1 MKRKLLSLL
10 LAFAV
15 TLSVLPVGVL
25 AADPLSLDFA
35 IDSSTSP
42 FFANDPKNINAT
54 DLGKFTVG
62 ATSPDIKITGT
73 ANYIE
78 DWNSFSSI
86 ADEEKGH
93 YIPLKITPSIEGCK
107 LTITTAK
114 PVSKE
119 IDNWPKDGDTLVMRL
134 DSLTNKTFKI
144 KVEKDGANSV
154 EYTIDCTGVQYK
166 DAQIAPD
173 VTFTLPSEGDTLLG
187 KKTSD
192 LFVPAANDAV
202 TVGTP
207 TADNVPVTV
216 KGTAHYVKD
225 YTGFSSDVSDQ
236 SGHYLPLRLTLRDG
250 LTAASVQEVELRG
263 ATSITFPANKFFTEK
278 NGTLDSET
286 VVMRLDKITTPKQFT
301 IVIKWVDTNKNPTTY
316 TVKFGG
322 VTLEEPAENIPEI
335 TFGFPDAEMDLFNKT
350 IADLFTPATNH
361 PVTVGDP
368 TTTVEGSN
376 ITVSVNGTAKYVTD
390 YSGFHT
396 NVSDQS
402 GHYLPLQLTLPTGLT
417 AADVGEV
424 ELKGK
429 ETKKFTSGQFFTES
443 GGTVETIVMRLDE
456 LTDQRFTI
464 KINWKDNKIKPTTY
478 TVDCSGVTME
488 PDPSIP
494 TLSFSLPPETE
505 DLLGKKTNDFFRG
518 PTTGSAITVTGTTVA
533 VTGSALYI
541 TGFTAFNETDVAE
554 QKGNYLPLRIVPS
567 LDGCKVTVIGS
578 KTKEFVW
585 PKNGDSLIMRL
596 NFLENKQF
604 TIKVEKDDKSN
615 TYIVDCKGI
624 NFGQATKYI
633 VTFETNGGSKV
644 EDQRV
649 ESGEKATRPADPSKD
664 GYDFVD
670 WFKGEETNP
679 FDFNTAI
686 TENITL
692 KAKWNEKPRPEGQYT
707 ITFDKNCEDDTVTIN
722 PSSVLTVAG
731 KLESGPIPKRT
742 GYIFDGWYLNKDGSG
757 SRVTFKTIFKKDTP
771 VYAKWSKRG
780 GVDEEEPSD
789 EFTVTFDLQDGS
801 EGMESV
807 SVEKDKTVAK
817 PENPTRDGYS
827 FNGWY
832 KDKEGTEIWD
842 FEKDTVTE
850 DVTIYA
856 KWTKIPTPGDENY
869 EYRVWIRYGSRHG
882 DIYTSHWYAE
892 KGETVTLTVYPDSD
906 YQLEWLEISQES
918 GGLVNWERDGRE
930 YTFTMPASN
939 VTVDAGFDLR
949 TVHYS
954 SATDWTTSEPSKK
967 PAVVPV
973 FTPLDQRPATAMSD
987 VAWGSWAYSSAQW
1000 AYQNGYLDMAYDGT
1014 FRLDDPVS
1022 HQQMWKIMAQWLGE
1036 PAATEREIASWAC
1049 KIGAGKGSSPTG
1061 AMTRQDVVAYL
1072 YQCYFLMGGDVST
1085 TGNLAAYADSRLI
1098 APASQKAWLWAVE
1111 KGIVTGTAGGNLNPG
1126 KMLSRGEFA
1135 AMLMRLCQKLMG

>member
-25 AADPLSLDFA
+25 AEGENAGDVVSVGTADDLKNALADSADGNTAKIKLTADIECSEILSVSRNAEIDFA
-35 IDSSTSP
+35 GRTLTLADDDKLYVKVGSGVTLTIRDTSATSGAITSKSKFATFVAMRGSTLNVENVTIENKLTTGGGGYGVMLNPSPADTSKLQTNVNLKNLSINAGAGGVYAHGNIQETDTGKYPVVNLENVTIVATADEGAGLYLAGMTKTTVTDCKITATQGLGIGIKAGTLTIKGTSKVRGEGAFHDSSANGNGINSDGSALLVENHSGYAGNIQISIEGSAELTSKNGYAVHEFTGGTSNSVP
-42 FFANDPKNINAT
+42 PKIEIMG
-54 DLGKFTVG
+54 GKFVSAKDTTVLIQEHTDSNKIITISG
-62 ATSPDIKITGT
+62 GTFNKQVAINYLKEGFSLTQGPDNSFTATPPEPETEAQIIKTRTKGPEDDDPNADYEKAYQTAGVELGAQAVDGSYTLTVDKARLKKVIEAGTATSPDTNSEYYKAYQVMENKNNRGKLWFGAEYPVPDGVTGIAKASISFDGGAFT
-73 ANYIE
+73 DADLEDMTNPSGKKGLFNYIQVY
-78 DWNSFSSI
+78 D
-86 ADEEKGH
+86 
-93 YIPLKITPSIEGCK
+93 
-107 LTITTAK
+107 
-114 PVSKE
+114 
-119 IDNWPKDGDTLVMRL
+119 
-134 DSLTNKTFKI
+134 
-144 KVEKDGANSV
+144 
-154 EYTIDCTGVQYK
+154 
-166 DAQIAPD
+166 
-173 VTFTLPSEGDTLLG
+173 
-187 KKTSD
+187 
-192 LFVPAANDAV
+192 
-202 TVGTP
+202 
-207 TADNVPVTV
+207 
-216 KGTAHYVKD
+216 
-225 YTGFSSDVSDQ
+225 
-236 SGHYLPLRLTLRDG
+236 
-250 LTAASVQEVELRG
+250 
-263 ATSITFPANKFFTEK
+263 
-278 NGTLDSET
+278 
-286 VVMRLDKITTPKQFT
+286 
-301 IVIKWVDTNKNPTTY
+301 
-316 TVKFGG
+316 
-322 VTLEEPAENIPEI
+322 
-335 TFGFPDAEMDLFNKT
+335 
-350 IADLFTPATNH
+350 
-361 PVTVGDP
+361 
-368 TTTVEGSN
+368 
-376 ITVSVNGTAKYVTD
+376 
-390 YSGFHT
+390 
-396 NVSDQS
+396 
-402 GHYLPLQLTLPTGLT
+402 
-417 AADVGEV
+417 
-424 ELKGK
+424 
-429 ETKKFTSGQFFTES
+429 
-443 GGTVETIVMRLDE
+443 
-456 LTDQRFTI
+456 
-464 KINWKDNKIKPTTY
+464 
-478 TVDCSGVTME
+478 
-488 PDPSIP
+488 
-494 TLSFSLPPETE
+494 
-505 DLLGKKTNDFFRG
+505 
-518 PTTGSAITVTGTTVA
+518 GSAIATEGETALIKWLDDNGNVLAKTKADIKIAFKSFTVT
-533 VTGSALYI
+533 
-541 TGFTAFNETDVAE
+541 FD
-554 QKGNYLPLRIVPS
+554 
-567 LDGCKVTVIGS
+567 
-578 KTKEFVW
+578 
-585 PKNGDSLIMRL
+585 
-596 NFLENKQF
+596 
-604 TIKVEKDDKSN
+604 
-615 TYIVDCKGI
+615 
-624 NFGQATKYI
+624 
-633 VTFETNGGSKV
+633 TNGGSKV
-644 EDQRV
+644 EDQPV
-649 ESGEKATRPADPSKD
+649 VSGEKATRPAADPSKD
-664 GYDFVD
+664 GYDFVG
-670 WFKGEETNP
+670 WFKKGEETSP

-686 TENITL
+686 TDNITL
-692 KAKWNEKPRPEGQYT
+692 TAKWDRPEGQYT
-707 ITFDKNCEDDTVTIN
+707 ITFDKNCGDDTVTIN

-757 SRVTFKTIFKKDTP
+757 SRVTFKTIFKNDDT

-780 GVDEEEPSD
+780 GVDIEEPSD

-832 KDKEGTEIWD
+832 KDKECTEIWD

-850 DVTIYA
+850 DITIYA

-869 EYRVWIRYGSRHG
+869 EYRIWIRYGSRHG

-1061 AMTRQDVVAYL
+1061 AMTRQDMVAYL

-1126 KMLSRGEFA
+1126 KTLSRGEFA